1 MTLGVFEFAS
11 FLFSFPV
18 VHCSCS
24 KYVNSHKDLRYK
36 SFSAKN
42 WVMCKFALCI
52 CWRASSSNLWITS
65 WRHDDCEIRPPNLI
79 PFFGLNSPRR
89 VGFWLDRLLKL
100 RNALR
105 WLSCKPNVS
114 KECSTG
120 WYTTDI
126 KDVVA
131 KMAPGA
137 RMAVLPKLF
146 WLSPV
151 VASGDPPQIWGEQL
165 PGQQESV
172 ATDWP
177 NKIQEDV
184 EEHFA
189 RVSEM
194 YLFVFFHCF
203 FVHIVVHKFLP
214 SLVACTSPRF
224 TG

>member
-1 MTLGVFEFAS
+1 MIVL
-11 FLFSFPV
+11 
-18 VHCSCS
+18 
-24 KYVNSHKDLRYK
+24 
-36 SFSAKN
+36 
-42 WVMCKFALCI
+42 
-52 CWRASSSNLWITS
+52 
-65 WRHDDCEIRPPNLI
+65 
-79 PFFGLNSPRR
+79 
-89 VGFWLDRLLKL
+89 
-100 RNALR
+100 
-105 WLSCKPNVS
+105 S

-120 WYTTDI
+120 WYATDI

-194 YLFVFFHCF
+194 YLFVFFNLLLSVYSFSSVFTFSCGLYF
-203 FVHIVVHKFLP
+203 S
-214 SLVACTSPRF
+214 SLHRLTESHHQKNRF
-224 TG
+224 DSSRQC

>member
-1 MTLGVFEFAS
+1 
-11 FLFSFPV
+11 
-18 VHCSCS
+18 
-24 KYVNSHKDLRYK
+24 
-36 SFSAKN
+36 
-42 WVMCKFALCI
+42 
-52 CWRASSSNLWITS
+52 
-65 WRHDDCEIRPPNLI
+65 
-79 PFFGLNSPRR
+79 
-89 VGFWLDRLLKL
+89 
-100 RNALR
+100 
-105 WLSCKPNVS
+105 
-114 KECSTG
+114 
-120 WYTTDI
+120 
-126 KDVVA
+126 
-131 KMAPGA
+131 MAPGA

-151 VASGDPPQIWGEQL
+151 VASGEPPQIWGEQL